1 MNLREAS
8 TQVKSLERLELE
20 TVSRPTQTLVR
31 KLLGPDA
38 SFEDLEVMTMAV
50 SRESDRLILEDALR
64 TMSESFGD
72 AVSIQA
78 RPTSSTSQG
87 Q

>member
-1 MNLREAS
+1 MNLREAP

-38 SFEDLEVMTMAV
+38 SFKCRRRRGLIHGETYVQHEPGAV
-50 SRESDRLILEDALR
+50 IYH
-64 TMSESFGD
+64 
-72 AVSIQA
+72 
-78 RPTSSTSQG
+78 
-87 Q
+87 

>member
-38 SFEDLEVMTMAV
+38 SFEDLEASI
-50 SRESDRLILEDALR
+50 SRCCD
-64 TMSESFGD
+64 
-72 AVSIQA
+72 
-78 RPTSSTSQG
+78 SSRH
-87 Q
+87 